1 MASDDIAVPD
11 LAYYI
16 ENDLRAAIRQMDE
29 DGPHPYSIGFDALFS
44 TSALS
49 TSPANPQSSP
59 VPPVESKIKKARK
72 KKKKATGSTVGS
84 KTVRKFPT
92 PYAVFLDNRKQAERA
107 AHPDKKVADICK
119 QIAREWE
126 RMTRLERAPY
136 KKEFE
141 DRRRLYELE
150 NPGSVIHKGDRKA
163 RQGRK
168 HTFRFA
174 PHRSNKEN
182 QISRISS
189 TFHTAR
195 LLPSVESMRRQR

>member
-92 PYAVFLDNRKQAERA
+92 PV
-107 AHPDKKVADICK
+107 
-119 QIAREWE
+119 
-126 RMTRLERAPY
+126 
-136 KKEFE
+136 
-141 DRRRLYELE
+141 
-150 NPGSVIHKGDRKA
+150 
-163 RQGRK
+163 
-168 HTFRFA
+168 
-174 PHRSNKEN
+174 SNWYG
-182 QISRISS
+182 
-189 TFHTAR
+189 
-195 LLPSVESMRRQR
+195 